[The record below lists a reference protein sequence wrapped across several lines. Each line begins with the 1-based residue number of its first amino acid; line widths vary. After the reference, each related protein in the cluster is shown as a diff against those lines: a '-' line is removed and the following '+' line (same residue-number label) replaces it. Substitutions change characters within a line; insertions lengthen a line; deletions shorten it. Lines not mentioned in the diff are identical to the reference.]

1 MWGQVM
7 QCESI
12 INSSN
17 RAALCC
23 SPSTG
28 SCCFPFSHG
37 ISPGGSTEQFLL
49 FPCSVGAAAH
59 CGGHSSPG
67 AAGTDTSTN
76 IQLQAQST
84 FSSKLVE
91 KVTGKHPILSAPT
104 AGTKP
109 SSLLKSPLAGTGC
122 RDYCHPSPRS
132 KEWRQ
137 LLSNRPGD
145 NATLL
150 LLGRA
155 MGQSASLQHSLG

>member
-1 MWGQVM
+1 M
-7 QCESI
+7 
-12 INSSN
+12 
-17 RAALCC
+17 
-23 SPSTG
+23 
-28 SCCFPFSHG
+28 
-37 ISPGGSTEQFLL
+37 
-49 FPCSVGAAAH
+49 
-59 CGGHSSPG
+59 
-67 AAGTDTSTN
+67 
-76 IQLQAQST
+76 

-155 MGQSASLQHSLG
+155 MGQSASLQHSLGWSHQFHPPMELGREWKPRGVSRGLAASLPRSSVLDGSTSCYLLSHQRLSPWYIFFGVFTLSAFLSSTG